1 MNPFLVLDLP
11 LGCSDDQVRTAY
23 HERLRQHTPEQDPVG
38 FQTLQEA
45 YASIRTERD
54 RWRWHL
60 LNTDVPAESPLE
72 VLEKLA
78 RLPGRAR
85 PPGAAAFQSLL
96 TACATAAQR
105 DLTIPS
111 KK

>member
-11 LGCSDDQVRTAY
+11 LGCTDDQVRAAY
-23 HERLRQHTPEQDPVG
+23 HERLRQHTPEQDPAG
-38 FQTLQEA
+38 FQMLQEA
-45 YASIRTERD
+45 YAALRTERD

-60 LNTDVPAESPLE
+60 LNQDLPAESPLE
-72 VLEKLA
+72 ALEKLA

-85 PPGAAAFQSLL
+85 LPGTAALQSLL
-96 TACATAAQR
+96 TACAAAAQR
-105 DLTIPS
+105 DLTSPQ